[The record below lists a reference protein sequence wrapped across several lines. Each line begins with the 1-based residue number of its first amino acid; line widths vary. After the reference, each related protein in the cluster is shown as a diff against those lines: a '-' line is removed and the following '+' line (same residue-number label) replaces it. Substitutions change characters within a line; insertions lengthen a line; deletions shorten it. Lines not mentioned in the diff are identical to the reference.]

1 MPVPII
7 SLRLPDELE
16 AKLEEES
23 RLTGRP
29 RSEVAR
35 DAIADYL
42 ARVERERFLL
52 RLEAAAKKLASDPQT
67 RSEALAIAEEFLPL
81 ENEALALGEPSSRHR
96 VAPVAGK
103 RKRGK
108 R

>member
-1 MPVPII
+1 MPII
-7 SLRLPDELE
+7 SLRLPDVLE

-23 RLTGRP
+23 RRTGRP

-42 ARVERERFLL
+42 ARVERERFLV
-52 RLEAAAKKLASDPQT
+52 RLETAARNLASEPES
-67 RSEALAIAEEFLPL
+67 RSEALAVAEEFLPL
-81 ENEALALGEPSSRHR
+81 ENEALALGEPSSRYR
-96 VAPVAGK
+96 VAPVAK
-103 RKRGK
+103 RRKRSK

>member
-1 MPVPII
+1 MPVI
-7 SLRLPDELE
+7 SLRLPEGLE

-42 ARVERERFLL
+42 ARVERERFLA
-52 RLEAAAKKLASDPQT
+52 RLEAAARNLAADPET
-67 RSEALAIAEEFLPL
+67 RSEALAVAEEFLPL
-81 ENEALALGEPSSRHR
+81 ENEALALGEPSSRYR
-96 VAPVAGK
+96 VAAVAKK
-103 RKRGK
+103 RNRGK

>member
-1 MPVPII
+1 MPVI

-42 ARVERERFLL
+42 ARVERERFLV
-52 RLEAAAKKLASDPQT
+52 RLEAAARNLASDPQT
-67 RSEALAIAEEFLPL
+67 RSEALAVAEEFLPL
-81 ENEALALGEPSSRHR
+81 ENEALALGELSSRYR
-96 VAPVAGK
+96 VAPVAKKQK
-103 RKRGK
+103 RSKR
-108 R
+108 